1 MHLAG
6 RYRLPT
12 APANDNR
19 MPAARALQG
28 AGERVVER
36 LLGLAG
42 ALRFGL
48 LLAGV

>member
-1 MHLAG
+1 MHPAG
-6 RYRLPT
+6 RYRLSM

-19 MPAARALQG
+19 TTTSRALQ
-28 AGERVVER
+28 ALGERAIER
-36 LLGLAG
+36 VLGLAG